1 MEASLALGFTVQD
14 TAHCS
19 QRDPVGSGIMTL
31 SRLITKADNG
41 DDWKWWLQLYKKIH
55 FFKIEINVL
64 WTKQEE
70 VLFFVPSPL
79 SLE

>member
-1 MEASLALGFTVQD
+1 MTNFRAKWLKNHTLRCCTNRPFIAYQMEASLALGFTVQD

-41 DDWKWWLQLYKKIH
+41 DD
-55 FFKIEINVL
+55 
-64 WTKQEE
+64 
-70 VLFFVPSPL
+70 
-79 SLE
+79 